1 VIYPN
6 NFEHKLGFDEIR
18 RLLKERCLSTLGKE
32 KVDEIAFSTDCREI
46 NEWMNQVREFRR
58 LKEEKDDFPM
68 QFFFDVREAVTRIRL
83 ENTHLEEDEVWD
95 LRRSLETIANI
106 VKYLSRNEEGGTRN
120 ENSHTADQTTPN
132 PSYSGGEKAQNGNT
146 PQYPYPALQRL
157 TEGVVTFPAVIRRI
171 DSILDKFGKI
181 KDSASMTL
189 AGIRHELEKTQ
200 GSISRTLY
208 TILHAAQKDGLVDKD
223 AAPAM
228 RDGRLVI
235 PVAPQVK
242 RRINGIVHD
251 ESATGKTVFIE
262 PTEVVEANN
271 KVRQLEAEERRE
283 IIRILTVFT
292 DEVRPHVKEIL
303 DSYQFLA
310 TIDLIQAKA
319 HWAELTKAFEPAV
332 EDKPHID
339 WIHAVH
345 PLLQLSLEKQGK
357 KVVPLEI
364 TLRGY
369 EGTGV
374 RGYENTSAADSN
386 LAPTRPRTPV
396 PSKEGRLLIIS
407 GPNAGGKS
415 VCLKTVGLLQY
426 MLQCGLPIPIGDRS
440 TAGIFEHIMID
451 IGDEQSI
458 ENDLSTYSSHLMNMK
473 QMMKQANART
483 LLLIDEFGSGTEPT
497 IGGAIAEAML
507 KQFWQRETFGVIT
520 THYQNLKQFAE
531 GHPGVVNGAMLYDR
545 HEMQALFQLAIGQPG
560 SSFAIE
566 IARKTGIPEE
576 VIKDA
581 SDIVGSEYIQS
592 DKYLQDIVRDKRYWE
607 GKRQTIHQHEKSLES
622 KINRYEDELNEI
634 ERQRKE
640 ILRKAK
646 EQAEELL
653 RESNKKIENAIRE
666 IREAQAEKERTRLV
680 REELNTFKE
689 ELDTIDTRD
698 NDEAIARKI
707 RQIQERKERK
717 EKRKAE
723 KLARKEEGGT
733 RNENTSA
740 AANSQLSTANSQL
753 KPGDTV
759 RIKGLTSVGEI
770 ESINGSQAVVIFGGM
785 RTKMR
790 ADRLERAE
798 KPTTQ
803 LSKAEER
810 NNNIAGSYGMV
821 SKDTRD
827 VIDNRKLNFRQD
839 LDVRGMRGDEAINA
853 VTYFIDDAILVGM
866 PRVRILHG
874 TGTGVLRQLI
884 RQYLGTIPNVTHYRD
899 EHVQFGGAG
908 ITVVDL
914 D

>member
-1 VIYPN
+1 MIYPN

-18 RLLKERCLSTLGKE
+18 RQLKGRCLSTLGKE
-32 KVDEIAFSTDCREI
+32 KVDEIAFSTDCRQI
-46 NEWMNQVREFRR
+46 NEWLDQVREFRR

-68 QFFFDVREAVTRIRL
+68 QFFFDVREAIMRIRL

-106 VKYLSRNEEGGTRN
+106 VRYLSKNDDEDAEREGF
-120 ENSHTADQTTPN
+120 ES
-132 PSYSGGEKAQNGNT
+132 SV
-146 PQYPYPALQRL
+146 PYPALHRL
-157 TEGVVTFPAVIRRI
+157 TEGVVTFPAMIRRI

-292 DEVRPHVKEIL
+292 DEVRPHAKEIL
-303 DSYQFLA
+303 DSYQLLA
-310 TIDLIQAKA
+310 AIDLIQAKA
-319 HWAELTKAFEPAV
+319 HWAELTKAFEPTV

-339 WIHAVH
+339 WIRAIH

-357 KVVPLEI
+357 HVVPLDIMLSGKRKE
-364 TLRGY
+364 
-369 EGTGV
+369 
-374 RGYENTSAADSN
+374 DSGKKN
-386 LAPTRPRTPV
+386 
-396 PSKEGRLLIIS
+396 EGRLLIIS

-426 MLQCGLPIPIGDRS
+426 MLQCGLSIPIGDRS
-440 TAGIFEHIMID
+440 TTGLFEHIMID

-473 QMMKQANART
+473 QMMRQANART

-666 IREAQAEKERTRLV
+666 IREAQAEKERTRLA

-707 RQIQERKERK
+707 RQIQERKERR

-723 KLARKEEGGT
+723 KLARKEESGK
-733 RNENTSA
+733 RNENTLGA
-740 AANSQLSTANSQL
+740 DGNLSPLTSHLSPL

-798 KPTTQ
+798 KPTTT
-803 LSKAEER
+803 LSKTEER

-884 RQYLGTIPNVTHYRD
+884 RQYLATIPNVTHYRD

>member
-1 VIYPN
+1 MIYPN

-32 KVDEIAFSTDCREI
+32 KVDEIAFSTDAVQV
-46 NEWMNQVREFRR
+46 NEWLTQVREFRR
-58 LKEEKDDFPM
+58 LQAEKDDFPM
-68 QFFFDVREAVTRIRL
+68 QYFFDVREAVSRIRL

-106 VKYLSRNEEGGTRN
+106 VRYLNRASDDDDAEREGF
-120 ENSHTADQTTPN
+120 EP
-132 PSYSGGEKAQNGNT
+132 E
-146 PQYPYPALQRL
+146 YPYPALHRL
-157 TEGVVTFPAVIRRI
+157 TEGVMTFPAMIRRI

-189 AGIRHELEKTQ
+189 ASIRHELEKTQ

-208 TILHAAQKDGLVDKD
+208 TILHAAQKDGLVEKD
-223 AAPAM
+223 AAPTM
-228 RDGRLVI
+228 RDGRLVL

-262 PTEVVEANN
+262 PAEVVEANN

-283 IIRILTVFT
+283 VIRILTVFT
-292 DEVRPHVKEIL
+292 DEVRPHVAEIL
-303 DSYQFLA
+303 ESYQFLA
-310 TIDLIQAKA
+310 QIDLIFAKSQL
-319 HWAELTKAFEPAV
+319 AELTKAFEPVV
-332 EDKPHID
+332 EDKPHLD
-339 WIHAVH
+339 WIRAVH

-357 KVVPLEI
+357 HVVPLDI
-364 TLRGY
+364 ILTQQ
-369 EGTGV
+369 
-374 RGYENTSAADSN
+374 
-386 LAPTRPRTPV
+386 
-396 PSKEGRLLIIS
+396 KRLLIIS

-426 MLQCGLPIPIGDRS
+426 MLQCGLPVPIGDRS
-440 TAGIFEHIMID
+440 TTGLFHHILID

-473 QMMKQANART
+473 QMMKQADAHT

-507 KQFWQRETFGVIT
+507 KQFWQKQAFGVIT
-520 THYQNLKQFAE
+520 THYQNLKHFAE
-531 GHPGVVNGAMLYDR
+531 DHPGVVNGAMLYDR

-581 SDIVGSEYIQS
+581 SDIVGSDYIQS

-622 KINRYEDELNEI
+622 KINRYEDELTEI

-646 EQAEELL
+646 EEAEELL

-689 ELDTIDTRD
+689 ELAGIDTKD

-707 RQIQERKERK
+707 RQLQERKERR
-717 EKRKAE
+717 EKRKQEKAE
-723 KLARKEEGGT
+723 KAA
-733 RNENTSA
+733 NPA
-740 AANSQLSTANSQL
+740 AAAPK
-753 KPGDTV
+753 KPAAERPIEAGDTV
-759 RIKGLTSVGEI
+759 RIKGLTSVGEV
-770 ESINGSQAVVIFGGM
+770 ESTDGKMAVVIFGGM
-785 RTKMR
+785 KTKMR
-790 ADRLERAE
+790 ADRLEHAE
-798 KPTTQ
+798 VSKSQ
-803 LSKAEER
+803 LSKQEER

-821 SKDTRD
+821 SRDTRD
-827 VIDNRKLNFRQD
+827 VIDNRKLNFKQD
-839 LDVRGMRGDEAINA
+839 IDVRGMRGDEAINA
-853 VTYFIDDAILVGM
+853 ITYFIDDAILVGVS
-866 PRVRILHG
+866 RVRILHG
-874 TGTGVLRQLI
+874 TGTGILRQLI
-884 RQYLGTIPNVTHYRD
+884 RQYLATVPNVSHFRD